1 MTPEQA
7 FSRLSRLCS
16 RSEKSVFDLRKK
28 LSDWGFA
35 TQEAEAVVKKLQA
48 SGFVDDRRY
57 AKAFVHDKSAL
68 ARWGQLKIRNALK
81 SKQIESAIIDEALAD
96 LDNLAVRKNLAHL
109 LSIKKKS
116 IVNVPV
122 VEQKM
127 KLLRFAL
134 GRGYGYEETLEV
146 MNNQY

>member
-7 FSRLSRLCS
+7 ISRLSHLCS
-16 RSEKSVFDLRKK
+16 RSEKSVFDIRKK

-81 SKQIESAIIDEALAD
+81 SKQIESAIIDEVLAG

-116 IVNVPV
+116 IANVPV